1 LCKILILCGIP
12 RLFLLSPVITKES
25 PINIR
30 KGESIHH
37 PQHGIGKIESIG
49 ERSFG
54 GRAKATYAELY
65 FERHNLKLTILK
77 EDVPNTVRSLIS
89 SKEAKQLLEDLKS
102 FDGKVSKQWKA
113 RANKHQ
119 AAIDRGDPF
128 EYGKVFKSLSKL
140 EEQDGL
146 RAQDKQH
153 LAQSLEL
160 LTEELA
166 CSLRKSPEQARK
178 MLAEVAS

>member
-1 LCKILILCGIP
+1 M
-12 RLFLLSPVITKES
+12 SSES
-25 PINIR
+25 AKDIPINIR

-37 PQHGIGKIESIG
+37 PQHGIGKIQSIG

-77 EDVPNTVRSLIS
+77 DDVPETVRSLIS
-89 SKEAKQLLEDLKS
+89 NREAKRLLEELKS
-102 FDGKVSKQWKA
+102 YEGKVSKQWKA
-113 RANKHQ
+113 RANAHQ

-128 EYGKVFKSLSKL
+128 EYAKVFKGLTKL
-140 EEQDGL
+140 EEKDGL
-146 RAQDKQH
+146 RAQDKAH

-178 MLAEVAS
+178 MLADVAS

>member
-1 LCKILILCGIP
+1 MRNPANLLIPSALE
-12 RLFLLSPVITKES
+12 RKF

-37 PQHGIGKIESIG
+37 PQHGIGKIQSIG

-54 GRAKATYAELY
+54 GCAKATYAELY
-65 FERHNLKLTILK
+65 FERQNLKLTILK
-77 EDVPNTVRSLIS
+77 DDVPNTVRSLIS
-89 SKEAKQLLEDLKS
+89 SKEAKRLLNELKDY
-102 FDGKVSKQWKA
+102 DGKVSKQWKA

-128 EYGKVFKSLSKL
+128 ETARVFKSLSKL
-140 EEQDGL
+140 ESQDGL
-146 RAQDKQH
+146 RAQDKAH

-166 CSLRKSPEQARK
+166 CTLRKSPEQTRK
-178 MLAEVAS
+178 LLADVAS

>member
-1 LCKILILCGIP
+1 M
-12 RLFLLSPVITKES
+12 RAVRARFFDNTKEI
-25 PINIR
+25 PINIQS
-30 KGESIHH
+30 GASIHH
-37 PQHGIGKIESIG
+37 PQHGIGKVKNVR

-54 GRAKATYAELY
+54 GCAKARYAELY
-65 FERHNLKLTILK
+65 FKRQNLTLTILEK
-77 EDVPNTVRSLIS
+77 DLDNTVRSLIS
-89 SKEAKQLLEDLKS
+89 TKEAKELLEQIKTW
-102 FDGKVSKQWKA
+102 DGKVSKQWKA

-128 EYGKVFKSLSKL
+128 EYAKVYKGLSKL
-140 EEQDGL
+140 ESQDGL

-166 CSLRKSPEQARK
+166 WSLRKSEEQTRK
-178 MLAEVAS
+178 MLTKLTAA